1 MFVQSRS
8 EANMVIEQDAFG
20 IEDFC
25 KRHGF
30 SRAYLYLLWRRGE
43 GPRFMQVGA
52 RRLISKEAA
61 LDWRKAMEQAP
72 KAVA

>member
-1 MFVQSRS
+1 MDV
-8 EANMVIEQDAFG
+8 EHDGYG

-43 GPRFMQVGA
+43 GPRFMQVAA
-52 RRLISKEAA
+52 RRLI
-61 LDWRKAMEQAP
+61 
-72 KAVA
+72 

>member
-1 MFVQSRS
+1 MDT
-8 EANMVIEQDAFG
+8 ELDAYSV
-20 IEDFC
+20 DTFC

-52 RRLISKEAA
+52 RRLISREAA
-61 LDWRKAMEQAP
+61 IDWRRSMEQAP
-72 KAVA
+72 KTLAQ